1 MILIMNIFKNIFA
14 NKNTFIFIIGA
25 VLVMLLLRQCNKT
38 EDLKRSVEIAKQD
51 SDRNFNN
58 YLASNDS
65 VRTLVADNGNIISE
79 KRSFE
84 FDLSNLKDDQSVL
97 LNKYKRAL
105 NLNKDLNKVNTL
117 LSANVE
123 IKDSIIANSTVTFID
138 TNTSKLTFEKNND
151 FGNGNTR
158 SLVGKLLITKSDS
171 TYSYSDVFIKLDQT
185 ISLIAAIEDNDGYN
199 ELKISTGY
207 PGLTISDIEN
217 INLINTK
224 LNQRNEKKAGWGI
237 GVGVG
242 YGINLNNNQVIS
254 TGPSIGIGVYWS
266 PKWLRF

>member
-1 MILIMNIFKNIFA
+1 MNIFKNIFA

-65 VRTLVADNGNIISE
+65 VRTLVAENGNIISE

-84 FDLSNLKDDQSVL
+84 FDLSNLKNDQSVL

-185 ISLIAAIEDNDGYN
+185 ISLIAAVEDIDGYN

-207 PGLTISDIEN
+207 PGLIISDIEN

-224 LNQRNEKKAGWGI
+224 LNQRNEKKAGWSI

>member
-1 MILIMNIFKNIFA
+1 MILFTHILDKIL
-14 NKNTFIFIIGA
+14 NKNTLIFIGA
-25 VLVMLLLRQCNKT
+25 SLFLLLFLRQCNQT
-38 EDLKRSVEIAKQD
+38 EKLKNNLEIVKQE

-58 YLASNDS
+58 YLTSKDS
-65 VRTLVADNGNIISE
+65 VRTLIDKNGNLIS
-79 KRSFE
+79 KIRSYE
-84 FDLSNLKDDQSVL
+84 FDVSDLKEGQSDL
-97 LNKYKRAL
+97 LKKYRSSL

-123 IKDSIIANSTVTFID
+123 IKDSIIANSTVTIID
-138 TNTSKLTFEKNND
+138 TNTTKISFNKIDD
-151 FGNGNTR
+151 FGSGNTR
-158 SLVGKLLITKSDS
+158 SIFGEMVIRKLDS
-171 TYSYSDVFIKLDQT
+171 TYSYSNPFIKLDQT
-185 ISLIAAIEDNDGYN
+185 ISLLAAIENNKGYN
-199 ELKISTGY
+199 ELKISTNY
-207 PGLTISDIEN
+207 PGLNITGIEN

-224 LNQRNEKKAGWGI
+224 LNQRNTKKSGWSI